1 MHSPEFIREFTADEL
16 VCSFDRD
23 YIKGSGMKKTYRFLI
38 LAALII
44 AALGSY
50 SYGNSAGIFFFI
62 MLGFAFEGLFWFSLF
77 RKKKPSSHVT
87 NISN

>member
-1 MHSPEFIREFTADEL
+1 MSYYI
-16 VCSFDRD
+16 VSIGS
-23 YIKGSGMKKTYRFLI
+23 YIKGSSMNKIYRFLI

-50 SYGNSAGIFFFI
+50 SYGNSAGIFLFI

-87 NISN
+87 NIGN